1 MVSGKPGP
9 LQILTWDGLS
19 HSVPRM
25 SRYIR
30 ILCLIALFSPG
41 ISSAANVSGLYEAE
55 VPVIDQAAA
64 TREKGVAIALRVVLV
79 KVTGDRNVASRSAIA
94 PLLEEAQ
101 RYVQQYRY
109 RAVSP
114 TTADGS
120 VLPEESLELW
130 VRFDAGTL
138 DKRLRDLGVP
148 IWGKQ
153 RPSTLVWLVVEDE
166 GGRRLIG
173 TDEESE
179 YLSVLKER
187 ASVRGIPMLIPL
199 LDLEDNARL
208 KPSDVWGG
216 FREPILKASERY
228 HSDTVLSGRIVPI
241 FPGLWE
247 ARWEFYLDGQSVSWI
262 SQGDLPA
269 FVIDEGIDTLADN
282 LAARFVR
289 TGVYTEKTGVEVV
302 VTDIFNVDEYAR
314 TLHYLQSLKAV
325 TGVQVKRVDP
335 GKVTFLVTA
344 HGGADAIAQAVSLGK
359 TLERITYS
367 AGPSYRLLR

>member
-64 TREKGVAIALRVVLV
+64 TREKGVATALRVVLV
-79 KVTGDRNVASRSAIA
+79 KVTGDRNVASRSAIV

-216 FREPILKASERY
+216 
-228 HSDTVLSGRIVPI
+228 V
-241 FPGLWE
+241 
-247 ARWEFYLDGQSVSWI
+247 
-262 SQGDLPA
+262 
-269 FVIDEGIDTLADN
+269 
-282 LAARFVR
+282 
-289 TGVYTEKTGVEVV
+289 
-302 VTDIFNVDEYAR
+302 
-314 TLHYLQSLKAV
+314 
-325 TGVQVKRVDP
+325 
-335 GKVTFLVTA
+335 
-344 HGGADAIAQAVSLGK
+344 
-359 TLERITYS
+359 
-367 AGPSYRLLR
+367 